1 VEPARGPRLS
11 QGRQRAA
18 LASLLGIACVV
29 YLSGVRREL
38 PFYYEGDERVLVQLA
53 VRMAESE
60 DPNPHWFGNPGSTVL
75 YPLALLYR
83 LSDVA
88 WNGAPLLGPDRPL
101 LERFRSD
108 PGPFYLAGRCLNVAY
123 ALGSLPLLWLIGRRA
138 FSESSALG
146 GVLLAML
153 CPLTLTHAQMV
164 RTDAS
169 GLFFAMLALWTC
181 LRVLEDPSAR
191 RFIVAGVAIG
201 LAVASRYFLA
211 ALLAPLLG
219 TSLALLQ
226 RARREHRVA
235 SAVLRMLAGFAAVPV
250 AFAAAS
256 PYFLLDLETA
266 LSSLRGE
273 ARTSHPGADGL
284 SPVGN
289 LIFYAGDV
297 IPGQLSL
304 TAAILAALGLG
315 IAIIRGGTGRRIVA
329 LFVVAF
335 LLGIGVSPL
344 HWPRWI
350 IPILPLL
357 AVFAA
362 AALETL
368 LARALAKPRLRPLTG
383 RAVAI
388 GLLALAV
395 LPGLRMGKEALRGF
409 RPTTRLL
416 ARAWLVEHLPAG
428 AKIVVERGTAPL
440 FARQHMLEERLDG
453 EPRGSLQLALPEGH
467 DIEVLLVRSLAEA
480 GSLEGYLGAGYRYAV
495 AGLSVPLQDL
505 KQQEASFYQELFA
518 KARELVR
525 FEPEQTRAGP
535 TIRVFELSATG
546 AAPPR

>member
-1 VEPARGPRLS
+1 VEPAGGPRLS

-18 LASLLGIACVV
+18 LASLLGIACVL
-29 YLSGVRREL
+29 YLGGVWREL

-53 VRMAESE
+53 VRMAVSE

-83 LSDVA
+83 LTDVA

-108 PGPFYLAGRCLNVAY
+108 PGPFYLAGRSLNVAY

-138 FSESSALG
+138 FSDASALG
-146 GVLLAML
+146 GVLFAML

-169 GLFFAMLALWTC
+169 GLFFAMLALWAC

-191 RFIVAGVAIG
+191 RFIAAGAAIG

-211 ALLAPLLG
+211 ALLAPLSG
-219 TSLALLQ
+219 ASLCVLRRAQ
-226 RARREHRVA
+226 RQGRLV
-235 SAVLRMLAGFAAVPV
+235 SAVLSVLAGFAAAPA
-250 AFAAAS
+250 AFAAVS
-256 PYFLLDLETA
+256 PYFFLDFPEA

-289 LIFYAGDV
+289 LVFYAGDV

-304 TAAILAALGLG
+304 PVAILAGVGLA
-315 IAIIRGGTGRRIVA
+315 IAIIRGGAGGRVVA
-329 LFVVAF
+329 LFVSAF
-335 LLGIGVSPL
+335 LLGIGMSPL

-362 AALETL
+362 AELEAL
-368 LARALAKPRLRPLTG
+368 LARAFAGPRLRPFTG
-383 RAVAI
+383 LAVAI

-395 LPGLRMGKEALRGF
+395 LPGLRTGKQALRGF

-428 AKIVVERGTAPL
+428 AKVVVERGTAPL
-440 FARQHMLEERLDG
+440 FARQHALEERLDA
-453 EPRGSLQLALPEGH
+453 EPGGSLQQTLPEAH
-467 DIEVLLVRSLAEA
+467 DIEVLLVRSLAGA
-480 GSLEGYLGAGYRYAV
+480 GPLAGYLGAGYRYAV

-505 KQQEASFYQELFA
+505 NQQEANFYQELFA
-518 KARELVR
+518 RSHELAR
-525 FEPEQTRAGP
+525 FEPGGTRAGP
-535 TIRVFELSATG
+535 TIRVFELPATSA
-546 AAPPR
+546 ASPR